1 MLHFMDAKAM
11 LFVQNWEEAICTSH
25 KKHKFRT
32 HTKQELNLSIASMVK
47 VPDLKSL
54 ENIFNQNWSV
64 DINFV
69 THRLSQY

>member
-32 HTKQELNLSIASMVK
+32 HTKQELES
-47 VPDLKSL
+47 
-54 ENIFNQNWSV
+54 FNRKHGECSR
-64 DINFV
+64 FKKFGK
-69 THRLSQY
+69 YF